1 MRHARFTSPRK
12 RKGDNMTTTNN
23 RPFEK
28 IATATLIS
36 VVKRGRYARY
46 GREFELALD
55 NELMVRKNL
64 RVS

>member
-1 MRHARFTSPRK
+1 
-12 RKGDNMTTTNN
+12 MTTTQN